1 MTDEQRARRRP
12 TIRIRVLGHV
22 ITGLLCGVGVPAV
35 AQSVPEGAY
44 ASLRWRSIGPFRG
57 GRVLAVAG
65 VPGDPTTFYFGAVDG
80 GVWKTTNAG
89 LTWTPRFDEE
99 PIASI
104 GALAIAPSDANVI
117 YAGTG
122 EAALRSNITFGAGVY
137 RSTDGGTHWAHLG
150 LDDTRQIAKIVI
162 DPRSPEVVLV
172 AALGHAYGPNLE
184 RGVFRSTDGG
194 KTWERVLYRDAETG
208 AIDLA
213 RDPADPDV
221 VYAALWQARRPPWSQ
236 YPPDEGP
243 GAGLYRS
250 ADGGKS
256 WTEIT
261 GHGLPTGPLGRIGL
275 AVAGGPQRTRV
286 YALIGARE
294 GSGLYRSDDGG
305 ATWRLAGADQRLT
318 NRNWY
323 FCRLTVDPANP
334 DVVYVPNVAL
344 LKSTD
349 GGATFTAIKGAPGG
363 DDYHELWVDP
373 RSPERMIV
381 GSDQGATVSLDGG
394 RTWSS
399 WYNQPTA
406 QFYHVVTDDQF
417 PYRVYGAQQDA
428 GTAATLSR
436 SDYGEITFR
445 DWQPIGAGE
454 SGSIAPDPLHPDIVY
469 GGDTYGGV
477 FRFDRVTGQSQDI
490 APWPLS
496 FFGVPVPER
505 KYRFTW
511 TSPLVFDRRDPH
523 LLYLGAQVL
532 FGTRDG
538 GLHWTTLSPD
548 LTGAG
553 RAARAAPAGRG
564 PVTLAD
570 AVTRGYG
577 VIYTIAPSPLQS
589 GLIWVGTDD
598 GLIQL
603 TVDGGQHWR
612 NVTPPG
618 LEPWSKISLIEAS
631 PFDTGAA
638 YAAVDRHRLD
648 DLAPY
653 AYRTRDYGKHWTRID
668 AGIAPHAYVHVVRA
682 DPVRRGLL
690 YAGTELGVYVS
701 FDDGDHWQSLQL
713 NLPIASVRDIAVH
726 GRDLVAATH
735 GRSFWILDDVTPL
748 EQLTDDVLQA
758 PAFLFRPAR
767 ALRLRRSENHD
778 TPIPPEEPHG
788 TNPPAG
794 AIIDY
799 TLKTASPGAIT
810 LEILDARGNVVRR
823 FPTEPRAGAAPE
835 PPQIASEWLPRPE
848 SLTRHPGHNRFVW
861 DLRYPPP
868 PVERRGYSI
877 AAIPGEGTVEEP
889 EGPLV
894 LPGDYAVKLTVAGRS
909 YVQPLQVELDPR
921 VQVAPAALAAQLQLA
936 LEIWNQAAMQH
947 ALRGAARRLRDEL
960 KGLGEGQL
968 EAETRTTL
976 AALEQRVDSLV
987 RASASGDLGSLETVV
1002 ETADREPTAQAHA
1015 AFAALRARLAALERR
1030 WQEVA
1035 TRDLPALNARLTRI
1049 GLAPLA
1055 PTPERPDTLPLPATA
1070 RP

>member
-1 MTDEQRARRRP
+1 MTDEQRPWRRP
-12 TIRIRVLGHV
+12 TVRIRVLGHV
-22 ITGLLCGVGVPAV
+22 ITGLLCGVGLPAI

-44 ASLRWRSIGPFRG
+44 AAMRWRSIGPFRG

-89 LTWTPRFDEE
+89 LTWTPRFDEQ

-117 YAGTG
+117 YVGTG

-137 RSTDGGTHWAHLG
+137 RSTDGGAHWAHLG
-150 LDDTRQIAKIVI
+150 LDDTRQIGKIVI
-162 DPRSPEVVLV
+162 DPRNPDMVLV
-172 AALGHAYGPNLE
+172 AALGHAYGPNPE
-184 RGVFRSTDGG
+184 RGVFRSSDGG

-256 WTEIT
+256 WSEIT
-261 GHGLPTGPLGRIGL
+261 GHGLPAGPLERIGL
-275 AVAGGPQRTRV
+275 AVGGGPQRTRV

-305 ATWRLAGADQRLT
+305 ATWRLVGTDQRLT

-323 FCRLTVDPANP
+323 FCRLSVDPANP

-399 WYNQPTA
+399 WYNQPTG

-436 SDYGEITFR
+436 SDYGEITVR

-454 SGSIAPDPLHPDIVY
+454 SGYIAPDPLHPDIVY

-505 KYRFTW
+505 NYRFTW

-523 LLYLGAQVL
+523 LLYLGAQLL

-548 LTGAG
+548 LTGAVP
-553 RAARAAPAGRG
+553 AARAARG

-577 VIYTIAPSPLQS
+577 VIYTIASSPLRS

-603 TVDGGQHWR
+603 TVDGGRHWR

-631 PFDTGAA
+631 PFDSGAA

-648 DLAPY
+648 DVAPY
-653 AYRTRDYGKHWTRID
+653 AYRTRDYGTHWTRID
-668 AGIAPHAYVHVVRA
+668 TGIAPHAYVHAVRA
-682 DPVRRGLL
+682 DPMRRGLL

-701 FDDGDHWQSLQL
+701 FEDGDHWQSLQL
-713 NLPIASVRDIAVH
+713 NLPVVSVRDLAVH
-726 GRDLVAATH
+726 GRDLIAATH

-748 EQLTDDVLQA
+748 EELADSVSQA

-767 ALRLRRSENHD
+767 ALRLRRSANHD
-778 TPIPPEEPHG
+778 TPLPPEEPHG

-799 TLKTASPGAIT
+799 TLKTASPGPIT
-810 LEILDARGNVVRR
+810 LEILDARGNLVRR
-823 FPTEPRAGAAPE
+823 FPTEARAGAAPE

-868 PVERRGYSI
+868 PVERRSYSI

-909 YVQPLQVELDPR
+909 YVQPLQVALDPR
-921 VQVAPAALAAQLQLA
+921 VHVAPAALAAQLRLA
-936 LEIWNQAAMQH
+936 LEVWNQAALQH
-947 ALRGAARRLRDEL
+947 ALHSAARRLRDAL
-960 KGLGEGQL
+960 KGLGDRQL
-968 EAETRTTL
+968 EAETRTML

-987 RASASGDLGSLETVV
+987 RSSGSGDLGSLETVV
-1002 ETADREPTAQAHA
+1002 TSADREPTAQAHA
-1015 AFAALRARLAALERR
+1015 AFAGLRARLAALERR
-1030 WQEVA
+1030 WQEIA
-1035 TRDLPALNARLTRI
+1035 TQDLPALNARLARA
-1049 GLAPLA
+1049 GLAPLV
-1055 PTPERPDTLPLPATA
+1055 PTPERPDTLPVPAPT

>member
-1 MTDEQRARRRP
+1 
-12 TIRIRVLGHV
+12 
-22 ITGLLCGVGVPAV
+22 
-35 AQSVPEGAY
+35 
-44 ASLRWRSIGPFRG
+44 
-57 GRVLAVAG
+57 
-65 VPGDPTTFYFGAVDG
+65 
-80 GVWKTTNAG
+80 
-89 LTWTPRFDEE
+89 
-99 PIASI
+99 
-104 GALAIAPSDANVI
+104 
-117 YAGTG
+117 
-122 EAALRSNITFGAGVY
+122 
-137 RSTDGGTHWAHLG
+137 
-150 LDDTRQIAKIVI
+150 
-162 DPRSPEVVLV
+162 
-172 AALGHAYGPNLE
+172 
-184 RGVFRSTDGG
+184 
-194 KTWERVLYRDAETG
+194 
-208 AIDLA
+208 
-213 RDPADPDV
+213 
-221 VYAALWQARRPPWSQ
+221 
-236 YPPDEGP
+236 
-243 GAGLYRS
+243 
-250 ADGGKS
+250 
-256 WTEIT
+256 
-261 GHGLPTGPLGRIGL
+261 
-275 AVAGGPQRTRV
+275 
-286 YALIGARE
+286 
-294 GSGLYRSDDGG
+294 
-305 ATWRLAGADQRLT
+305 
-318 NRNWY
+318 
-323 FCRLTVDPANP
+323 
-334 DVVYVPNVAL
+334 
-344 LKSTD
+344 
-349 GGATFTAIKGAPGG
+349 
-363 DDYHELWVDP
+363 
-373 RSPERMIV
+373 
-381 GSDQGATVSLDGG
+381 
-394 RTWSS
+394 
-399 WYNQPTA
+399 
-406 QFYHVVTDDQF
+406 
-417 PYRVYGAQQDA
+417 
-428 GTAATLSR
+428 
-436 SDYGEITFR
+436 
-445 DWQPIGAGE
+445 
-454 SGSIAPDPLHPDIVY
+454 
-469 GGDTYGGV
+469 
-477 FRFDRVTGQSQDI
+477 
-490 APWPLS
+490 
-496 FFGVPVPER
+496 
-505 KYRFTW
+505 
-511 TSPLVFDRRDPH
+511 
-523 LLYLGAQVL
+523 
-532 FGTRDG
+532 
-538 GLHWTTLSPD
+538 
-548 LTGAG
+548 
-553 RAARAAPAGRG
+553 
-564 PVTLAD
+564 
-570 AVTRGYG
+570 
-577 VIYTIAPSPLQS
+577 
-589 GLIWVGTDD
+589 
-598 GLIQL
+598 
-603 TVDGGQHWR
+603 
-612 NVTPPG
+612 
-618 LEPWSKISLIEAS
+618 
-631 PFDTGAA
+631 
-638 YAAVDRHRLD
+638 
-648 DLAPY
+648 
-653 AYRTRDYGKHWTRID
+653 
-668 AGIAPHAYVHVVRA
+668 
-682 DPVRRGLL
+682 
-690 YAGTELGVYVS
+690 VYVS

>member
-1 MTDEQRARRRP
+1 
-12 TIRIRVLGHV
+12 
-22 ITGLLCGVGVPAV
+22 
-35 AQSVPEGAY
+35 
-44 ASLRWRSIGPFRG
+44 
-57 GRVLAVAG
+57 
-65 VPGDPTTFYFGAVDG
+65 
-80 GVWKTTNAG
+80 
-89 LTWTPRFDEE
+89 
-99 PIASI
+99 
-104 GALAIAPSDANVI
+104 
-117 YAGTG
+117 
-122 EAALRSNITFGAGVY
+122 
-137 RSTDGGTHWAHLG
+137 
-150 LDDTRQIAKIVI
+150 
-162 DPRSPEVVLV
+162 
-172 AALGHAYGPNLE
+172 
-184 RGVFRSTDGG
+184 
-194 KTWERVLYRDAETG
+194 
-208 AIDLA
+208 
-213 RDPADPDV
+213 
-221 VYAALWQARRPPWSQ
+221 
-236 YPPDEGP
+236 
-243 GAGLYRS
+243 
-250 ADGGKS
+250 
-256 WTEIT
+256 
-261 GHGLPTGPLGRIGL
+261 
-275 AVAGGPQRTRV
+275 
-286 YALIGARE
+286 
-294 GSGLYRSDDGG
+294 
-305 ATWRLAGADQRLT
+305 
-318 NRNWY
+318 
-323 FCRLTVDPANP
+323 
-334 DVVYVPNVAL
+334 
-344 LKSTD
+344 
-349 GGATFTAIKGAPGG
+349 
-363 DDYHELWVDP
+363 
-373 RSPERMIV
+373 
-381 GSDQGATVSLDGG
+381 VSLDSG

-399 WYNQPTA
+399 WYNQPTG
-406 QFYHVVTDDQF
+406 QFYHVITDDQF

-445 DWQPIGAGE
+445 DWQPVGAGE
-454 SGSIAPDPLHPDIVY
+454 SGYIAPDPLHPEIVY

-523 LLYLGAQVL
+523 LLYLGAQVV

-548 LTGAG
+548 LTGAVP
-553 RAARAAPAGRG
+553 AARPARG

-577 VIYTIAPSPLQS
+577 VIYTIAPSPLRS

-618 LEPWSKISLIEAS
+618 LEPWSKISLIDAA

-701 FDDGDHWQSLQL
+701 FDDGDHWQPLQL
-713 NLPIASVRDIAVH
+713 NLPVVSVRDLVVH
-726 GRDLVAATH
+726 GGDLIAATH

-758 PAFLFRPAR
+758 PAFLVRPAR
-767 ALRLRRSENHD
+767 ARRLRRSENHD
-778 TPIPPEEPHG
+778 TPLPPEEPHG

-799 TLKTASPGAIT
+799 TLKTASLGPVT

-823 FPTEPRAGAAPE
+823 FSTEATAGGAPE
-835 PPQIASEWLPRPE
+835 PPQFASEWLPRPE

-868 PVERRGYSI
+868 PVARHEYSI

-921 VQVAPAALAAQLQLA
+921 VHVAPAALAAQLRLA
-936 LEIWNQAAMQH
+936 LEIWNQAATQH
-947 ALRGAARRLRDEL
+947 ALHGAAHRLRDAL
-960 KGLGEGQL
+960 TGLGNRQL
-968 EAETRTTL
+968 DADTR
-976 AALEQRVDSLV
+976 AAVSTVEQRVDSLFH
-987 RASASGDLGSLETVV
+987 ASASGDLGSLETVV
-1002 ETADREPTAQAHA
+1002 ESADREPTAQARS
-1015 AFAALRARLAALERR
+1015 AFAELRARVAAHERR
-1030 WQEVA
+1030 WQALTTE
-1035 TRDLPALNARLTRI
+1035 DLPALNTRLARA

-1055 PTPERPDTLPLPATA
+1055 PTREHTDTLPLPAGA
-1070 RP
+1070 NR